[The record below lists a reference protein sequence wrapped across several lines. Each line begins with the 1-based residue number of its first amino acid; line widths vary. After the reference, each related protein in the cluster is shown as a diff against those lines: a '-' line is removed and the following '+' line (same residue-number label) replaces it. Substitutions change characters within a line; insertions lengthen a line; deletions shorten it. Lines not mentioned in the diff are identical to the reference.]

1 MATPQQIA
9 EARRV
14 AATRLANLG
23 PTQSAANALNELYA
37 PPQAMVGNSP
47 DLSKVYEH
55 PEVLEQQNVPSPRK
69 QEIIDLPNFSVTPSG
84 SSGSSTTV
92 QRGVTGPDIT
102 QARSELGEA
111 SYLRSDAVDKSVQA
125 QLEQNKV
132 FQESARQKAEI
143 QAETARK
150 AQELEQRKAQAADAA
165 IKDITMQSQRV
176 QELSAI
182 DPNHFYASK
191 GTGDKIAMALGIAL
205 SQFGSR
211 GGPNQVLSFINSQ
224 IDRDIDAQKSAYD
237 RARGNLD
244 IANNLYNMNVKR
256 YGDQLQG
263 TLATRA
269 LLLDA
274 AAAKQ
279 DQLVAGVQDK
289 NILAKAQDMKGM
301 LLQESAKAKMALA
314 ELAGTKSSTTSSS
327 SVQTG
332 GVTTSAG
339 IGGEDSKLFVPTGK
353 NGEGYIAPTESEAA
367 KARDEISEIQGFKAI
382 VERLKVAR
390 TKTSSGGRFLGNIT
404 GIGQDELRALQ
415 AQAVAKIRNLE
426 DSKRINPTTADDME
440 KQLGNFTK
448 TFDHPEERADVLM
461 KTLDDAIESRKGSG
475 GGNEAKSVKMRSK
488 DGIIHNVV
496 MRTGES
502 GGPRAA
508 PPSGFKPSE

>member
-9 EARRV
+9 EARRI
-14 AATRLANLG
+14 AASKLSNLG
-23 PTQSAANALNELYA
+23 PTQNSANAINELYA
-37 PPQAMVGNSP
+37 PPAATVGGSP

-55 PEVLEQQNVPSPRK
+55 PEVVEQPNIPPSK
-69 QEIIDLPNFSVTPSG
+69 KEEIIDLPNLAPAPSG
-84 SSGSSTTV
+84 SIGSSTTV

-125 QLEQNKV
+125 QLEQNRV

-237 RARGNLD
+237 RARGSLD

-327 SVQTG
+327 STQTG
-332 GVTTSAG
+332 GMQG
-339 IGGEDSKLFVPTGK
+339 LGGANSELFVPTGK
-353 NGEGYIAPTESEAA
+353 NGEGYLAPSSAEAS
-367 KARDEISEIQGFKAI
+367 KARDEMADVQALKGIID
-382 VERLKVAR
+382 RLKVAR
-390 TKTSSGGRFLGNIT
+390 SETGAGGRFFGNIF
-404 GIGQDELRALQ
+404 GIGQAELRGLQ
-415 AQAVAKIRNLE
+415 AQAVARIRNLE
-426 DSKRINPTTADDME
+426 DAKRINPTTATDME
-440 KQLGNFTK
+440 KQLGDFT
-448 TFDHPEERADVLM
+448 TALGHPEKRADALM
-461 KTLDDAIESRKGSG
+461 KTLDDAIQARKGGS
-475 GGNEAKSVKMRSK
+475 GGNEARDVKVRGK
-488 DGIIHNVV
+488 GGVIQDLILK
-496 MRTGES
+496 TGES
-502 GGPRAA
+502 GGPLAK
-508 PPSGFKPSE
+508 PPSGFKVEE